1 QLKFFVESCIFHL
14 RIQLQPYVENAIHH
28 GLISAN
34 RPGHIHLNFSIK
46 ERQFLTITIEDNG
59 IGREK
64 ALAIKREKRIK
75 NESMG
80 MKITQKRIQLIE
92 NIYTIKTEVSVED
105 LTHQNGQAKGTKVV
119 LQIPLIHSKN
129 LNRYVKSN

>member
-1 QLKFFVESCIFHL
+1 
-14 RIQLQPYVENAIHH
+14 
-28 GLISAN
+28 
-34 RPGHIHLNFSIK
+34 
-46 ERQFLTITIEDNG
+46 
-59 IGREK
+59 
-64 ALAIKREKRIK
+64 IKREKRIK